1 MSKAYLTDAAVKFS
15 FVLMCAALLA
25 SCAAGPQTLELS
37 TGATSPLTPSV
48 QLANVRAHDA
58 ETAAQIAANG
68 ALLYGSDNTKG
79 DWGSYCHISHRLA
92 NEGNFR
98 QSVREASKAFFLGQT
113 TGNSFAMAH
122 AARDLAF
129 AYSLA
134 GDLSNAQNWS
144 DAALKYAKRS
154 PATRDTTPVVSQ
166 AHKILGD
173 IALRRGLASKA
184 IAAYEEAIKL
194 GPDRV
199 KTRAYASMANAEI
212 ATQNFTRARDLFRHA
227 KAVADT
233 EVLPFIRRGEAALA
247 DVEGNHQEALRLYKE
262 ASASG
267 DDYSRVWAF
276 RGAGTIHKRLNQTK
290 EAAESYKQAI
300 KLASSLRGQ
309 FHSEEFKTGLFG
321 QLHTVYDEAT
331 SLLVDNGNVV
341 EALETSE
348 QGRARATLDLLRGR
362 VKVSGAG
369 TGKAVVDPM
378 GGSETVA
385 NIRAALGDKQELLV
399 FHVTSNRT
407 FAWSLGKTTGVR
419 MAKLP
424 IGQTEIEKRVRR
436 FRDLIQK
443 RSPEAAVV
451 GRELY
456 ASLVAPAKLT
466 DGHDVIFVAHKSL
479 HLLPFQA
486 LRGPKGWL
494 TEERGVGV
502 IPSASALVALRS
514 ERPAGDAPLLAFG
527 NPVSAD
533 PPLPGAEQEVKKIA
547 SIVMHAET
555 FYGKDATKAR
565 FMSQAPGSAMIHIA
579 AHARVDDLDPM
590 YSIVRLAS
598 TPGGG
603 GDLEAHEVYDMR
615 LSSTR
620 MVVLSACDSGGGRV
634 SAGDEF
640 WGFQRTFLGA
650 GARTL
655 LLTHWPVFDD
665 STSLLMERFYTH
677 LQKDIPIAALR
688 KAQVDVM
695 QNSKFSDPVHWA
707 SFMLVGL
714 PG

>member
-1 MSKAYLTDAAVKFS
+1 MAQGIFRAAAARFS
-15 FVLMCAALLA
+15 LFSTCSVLLA

-48 QLANVRAHDA
+48 QLASVRANDA

-68 ALLYGSDNTKG
+68 ALLYDSDSSKG

-98 QSVREASKAFFLGQT
+98 QAVREASKAFFLGQKAS
-113 TGNSFAMAH
+113 NAFAMAH

-134 GDLSNAQNWS
+134 GDLANAQSWAE
-144 DAALKYAKRS
+144 AALKYSKRS
-154 PATRDTTPVVSQ
+154 PVTRDTTPVVSQ

-173 IALRRGLASKA
+173 IALRRGQASKA
-184 IAAYEEAIKL
+184 IASYEEAIKL
-194 GPDRV
+194 GPDRI

-212 ATQNFTRARDLFRHA
+212 ANRNFTRARELFRQA
-227 KAVADT
+227 KAVADN
-233 EVLPFIRRGEAALA
+233 EVVSFIRRGEAALA
-247 DVEGNHQEALRLYKE
+247 DAEGNHQEALRLYKE

-276 RGAGTIHKRLNQTK
+276 RGAGAIHQRLKQGK
-290 EAAESYKQAI
+290 DAAESYKQAT
-300 KLASSLRGQ
+300 KLASSLRGK
-309 FHSEEFKTGLFG
+309 FHSEEFKTGFFG
-321 QLHTVYDEAT
+321 QLQTVYDEAT
-331 SLLVDNGNVV
+331 SLLVDNGAVV
-341 EALETSE
+341 EALEASE
-348 QGRARATLDLLRGR
+348 EGRARATLDLLRGR
-362 VKVSGAG
+362 VQVSGAG
-369 TGKAVVDPM
+369 TGKAVVDPIARPE
-378 GGSETVA
+378 SVA
-385 NIRAALGDKQELLV
+385 NIRAALGEKQELLI
-399 FHVTSNRT
+399 FHVTSDRT
-407 FAWSLGKTTGVR
+407 FAWTVGKTSGVR

-424 IGQTEIEKRVRR
+424 IGQGEIEKKVRR
-436 FRDLIQK
+436 FRELIQK
-443 RSPEAAVV
+443 RSPEATTL

-456 ASLVAPAKLT
+456 ASLVAPARLT
-466 DGHDVIFVAHKSL
+466 EGHDIIFVAHRSL

-494 TEERGVGV
+494 AQERGVGV

-514 ERPAGDAPLLAFG
+514 ERKTGDAPLLALG
-527 NPVSAD
+527 NPISAD

-547 SIVMHAET
+547 SIVKRADA

-565 FMSQAPGSAMIHIA
+565 LMSQAPASGMIHIA
-579 AHARVDDLDPM
+579 AHARVDELDPM
-590 YSIVRLAS
+590 HSIVRLAS

-603 GDLEAHEVYDMR
+603 GDLEAHEVYGMR
-615 LSSTR
+615 LASTR

-677 LQKDIPIAALR
+677 LQKDVPIEALR
-688 KAQVDVM
+688 KAQLEVM
-695 QNSKFSDPVHWA
+695 QNSKFADPVHWA

-714 PG
+714 PS